1 MVAGVLLFVT
11 PGAYVALAFQIA
23 PLGSRFE
30 GRLTNETPPYLGR
43 VAGALVRLIKDP
55 VHEEITQ
62 LAFACPS
69 EIAKLS
75 EDKECAG
82 GDAGFANHFV
92 IYGVRW
98 NDLPPFRLAASE
110 GQTCKK
116 LFIAGAACNTSQT
129 IRFST
134 QPDCWFC
141 LFKHAEKQA
150 ASAKIVGCAGPVR
163 ATGKGMVQG
172 NLMTRSHYGDLQ
184 FLHGMAV
191 ADGLPAEVTRT
202 EVLQWLQFA
211 WSVATGGIKAD
222 TPLRNLDIPLIK
234 DRFGCTGW
242 TVTDLYLL
250 GRVDKMLRNLDDVAL
265 GSVLH
270 TVQDSFAAGHVERES
285 PVGKDQ
291 CGADVPFLRPG
302 SIIEFHSYALQ
313 DGGSHDKEDYRNAM
327 IRQASSPW
335 PEAVE
340 ASRNL
345 VSLYRQR
352 KNWSEVEPYLQC
364 LFTLS
369 ARSRPSS
376 PGENFRRSPVS

>member
-1 MVAGVLLFVT
+1 MEGYRAHFFDFAGNSATSIAFRDYTGHSIVIGSAGPRFELVGQEVNDASENLGPLFV
-11 PGAYVALAFQIA
+11 
-23 PLGSRFE
+23 
-30 GRLTNETPPYLGR
+30 
-43 VAGALVRLIKDP
+43 
-55 VHEEITQ
+55 
-62 LAFACPS
+62 
-69 EIAKLS
+69 
-75 EDKECAG
+75 
-82 GDAGFANHFV
+82 
-92 IYGVRW
+92 
-98 NDLPPFRLAASE
+98 
-110 GQTCKK
+110 GQTPS
-116 LFIAGAACNTSQT
+116 LS
-129 IRFST
+129 
-134 QPDCWFC
+134 
-141 LFKHAEKQA
+141 
-150 ASAKIVGCAGPVR
+150 IVDGSWEDV
-163 ATGKGMVQG
+163 GMVQG

-250 GRVDKMLRNLDDVAL
+250 GRVDKMLRNLDDVAF

-291 CGADVPFLRPG
+291 CGADVPFPRPG

-313 DGGSHDKEDYRNAM
+313 DGSSHDKEDYRDSM
-327 IRQASSPW
+327 IRQVNSPW

-369 ARSRPSS
+369 ALSRPSS
-376 PGENFRRSPVS
+376 PGENFRRSPIS